1 MLERRP
7 ALGKG
12 LSALIPDA
20 PEARQGPTEIDIDLL
35 SPNAQQPRLTMDDA
49 KLQEL
54 AASIRTH
61 GIIQPILVRRVGNA
75 YRIIAGERRWRA
87 AQRAGLHKVPVVVR
101 AADTSERE
109 LLEIATIENVQ
120 RENLNPID
128 EARAYGRL
136 ADEFGLTQ
144 EEIAAVVGKE
154 RSSVANSIRLL
165 KLADE
170 VREQLI
176 AGHLSAGHARALLA
190 LPDHAAQRQAARDVI
205 ARRLSVR
212 ETEALVKRVGLQGP
226 VVSPKRAA
234 LSDVHTRAAEDK
246 MHFALGAKVAI
257 RRRGHGGTVE
267 IQFTSENELNRIF
280 DAITTRS

>member
-1 MLERRP
+1 MIERRP

-234 LSDVHTRAAEDK
+234 LSDVHTRAADDK